1 MFNLFR
7 KKKNE
12 IDKKAAMISLYQR
25 WVRPGG
31 LVFDVGANVGN
42 RIDIFLEI
50 GAKVVAVEPQLH
62 CVRILTEKFGNKI
75 SIENIGL
82 SHSEGILEFHIADES
97 TISSFSKEF
106 ITKTGSSRFRRNEWN
121 ETIPVPVSTCD
132 KLIEKYGIPD
142 FCKIDVEGFELE
154 VLKGLNTKIP
164 ALSFEYCVPEMADN
178 LYACLERL
186 NLIDATASYNYS
198 IGEYFAMS
206 LDHWLSFPEFFSHVK
221 EKKFHKSLFG
231 DIYIQFSN

>member
-1 MFNLFR
+1 MLNLFR
-7 KKKNE
+7 KKKSE
-12 IDKKAAMISLYQR
+12 VDKKAAMISLYQR
-25 WVRPGG
+25 WVKPGG
-31 LVFDVGANVGN
+31 LVFDIGANVGN

-50 GAKVVAVEPQLH
+50 GAKIVAVEPQKH
-62 CVRILTEKFGNKI
+62 CVQILMEKFGNKI
-75 SIENIGL
+75 NIENIGL
-82 SHSEGILEFHIADES
+82 SESEGILEFHIADES
-97 TISSFSKEF
+97 TISSFSTEF
-106 ITKTGSSRFRRNEWN
+106 ITKTGSSRFRRNEWK
-121 ETIPVPVSTCD
+121 ETIQVPVSTCD

-164 ALSFEYCVPEMADN
+164 ALSFEYCVPEMADD

-186 NLIDATASYNYS
+186 NVIDAAASYNYS
-198 IGEYFAMS
+198 VGESFVMS
-206 LDHWLSFPEFFSHVK
+206 LDQWLSFPEFFSHVK

>member
-1 MFNLFR
+1 MLNLFR
-7 KKKNE
+7 KKKDKV
-12 IDKKAAMISLYQR
+12 DKKAAMISLYQR
-25 WVRPGG
+25 WVKPGG
-31 LVFDVGANVGN
+31 LVFDIGANVGN

-50 GAKVVAVEPQLH
+50 GAKVVAVEPQQH
-62 CVRILTEKFGNKI
+62 CVHILREKFGNKI

-106 ITKTGSSRFRRNEWN
+106 ITKTGSSRFRRNEWK
-121 ETIPVPVSTCD
+121 ETIQVPVSTCD

-154 VLKGLNTKIP
+154 VLKGLNTKIA

-178 LYACLERL
+178 LYGCLERL
-186 NLIDATASYNYS
+186 NVIDATASYNYS
-198 IGEYFAMS
+198 IGESFEMS
-206 LDHWLSFPEFFSHVK
+206 LDQWLPFPEFFSHVK

>member
-1 MFNLFR
+1 MLNLFR

-25 WVRPGG
+25 WVKPGG
-31 LVFDVGANVGN
+31 LVFDIGANVGN

-50 GAKVVAVEPQLH
+50 GAKIVAVEPQKH
-62 CVRILTEKFGNKI
+62 CIQILMEKFGNKI
-75 SIENIGL
+75 NIENIGL
-82 SHSEGILEFHIADES
+82 SESEGILEFHIADES
-97 TISSFSKEF
+97 TISSFSTEF
-106 ITKTGSSRFRRNEWN
+106 ITKTGSSRFRRNEWK
-121 ETIPVPVSTCD
+121 ETIQVPVSTCD

-154 VLKGLNTKIP
+154 VLKGLNKKIP

-186 NLIDATASYNYS
+186 NVIDAAASYNYS
-198 IGEYFAMS
+198 VGESFVMS
-206 LDHWLSFPEFFSHVK
+206 LDQWLSFPEFFSHVK

>member
-1 MFNLFR
+1 MLNLFR

-25 WVRPGG
+25 WVKPGG
-31 LVFDVGANVGN
+31 LVFDIGSNVGN

-50 GAKVVAVEPQLH
+50 GAKIVAVEPQLH

-75 SIENIGL
+75 IIENIGI

-106 ITKTGSSRFRRNEWN
+106 ITKTGSSRFRRNEWK
-121 ETIPVPVSTCD
+121 ETIQVPVSTCD
-132 KLIEKYGIPD
+132 KLIEKYGVPD

-186 NLIDATASYNYS
+186 NVLDATASYNYS
-198 IGEYFAMS
+198 IGESFAMS
-206 LDHWLSFPEFFSHVK
+206 LDQWLSFPEFFSHVK

>member
-1 MFNLFR
+1 MLNLFR
-7 KKKNE
+7 KKKDE
-12 IDKKAAMISLYQR
+12 VDKKAAMISLYQR
-25 WVRPGG
+25 WVKPGG
-31 LVFDVGANVGN
+31 LVFDIGANVGN

-50 GAKVVAVEPQLH
+50 GAKVVAVEPQQH
-62 CVRILTEKFGNKI
+62 CVQILLEKFGNKI

-82 SHSEGILEFHIADES
+82 SDSEGTLEFHIADES

-106 ITKTGSSRFRRNEWN
+106 ITKTGSSRFRRNEWK
-121 ETIPVPVSTCD
+121 ETIQVPVSTCD

-164 ALSFEYCVPEMADN
+164 ALSFEYCVPEMANN

-186 NLIDATASYNYS
+186 NVIDATASYNYS
-198 IGEYFAMS
+198 IGESFAMS
-206 LDHWLSFPEFFSHVK
+206 LDQWLPFPEFFSHVK

>member
-1 MFNLFR
+1 MLNLFR
-7 KKKNE
+7 KKKSE
-12 IDKKAAMISLYQR
+12 VDKKAAMISLYQR
-25 WVRPGG
+25 WVKPGG
-31 LVFDVGANVGN
+31 LVFDIGANVGN

-50 GAKVVAVEPQLH
+50 GAKIVAVEPQKH
-62 CVRILTEKFGNKI
+62 CIQILMEKFGNKI
-75 SIENIGL
+75 IIENIGL
-82 SHSEGILEFHIADES
+82 SESEGILEFHIADES

-106 ITKTGSSRFRRNEWN
+106 ITKTGSSRFRRNEWK
-121 ETIPVPVSTCD
+121 ETIQVPVSTCD

-178 LYACLERL
+178 LYACLERI
-186 NLIDATASYNYS
+186 NVIDAAALFNYS
-198 IGEYFAMS
+198 IGESFSLS
-206 LDHWLSFPEFFSHVK
+206 LDQWLSFTEFLSYVK
-221 EKKFHKSLFG
+221 EKKFHKSLYG

>member
-1 MFNLFR
+1 MLNLFR

-12 IDKKAAMISLYQR
+12 VDKKTAMISLYQR
-25 WVRPGG
+25 WVKPGG
-31 LVFDVGANVGN
+31 LVFDIGANVGN

-50 GAKVVAVEPQLH
+50 GAKIVAVEPQQH
-62 CVRILTEKFGNKI
+62 CVQILMEKFRNKI

-82 SHSEGILEFHIADES
+82 SQSEGILEFHIADES

-106 ITKTGSSRFRRNEWN
+106 ITKTGSSRFRRNEWK
-121 ETIPVPVSTCD
+121 ETIQVPVSTCD
-132 KLIEKYGIPD
+132 KLIEKYGIPG

-186 NLIDATASYNYS
+186 NVIDAAASYNYS
-198 IGEYFAMS
+198 VGESFAMS
-206 LDHWLSFPEFFSHVK
+206 LDQWLSFPEFFSHVK

>member
-1 MFNLFR
+1 MLNLFR

-12 IDKKAAMISLYQR
+12 IDKKTAMISLYQR
-25 WVRPGG
+25 WVKPGG
-31 LVFDVGANVGN
+31 LVFDIGANVGN
-42 RIDIFLEI
+42 RIEIFLEI
-50 GAKVVAVEPQLH
+50 GAKIVAVEPQLH

-82 SHSEGILEFHIADES
+82 SHSDGILEFHIADES

-106 ITKTGSSRFRRNEWN
+106 ISKTGSARFKRNEWR
-121 ETIPVPVSTCD
+121 ERIQVPVSTCD

-154 VLKGLNTKIP
+154 VLKGLNIKIP

-186 NLIDATASYNYS
+186 NVLDATASYNYS
-198 IGEYFAMS
+198 IGESFAMS
-206 LDHWLSFPEFFSHVK
+206 LDQWLYFSEFFSHVK

>member
-1 MFNLFR
+1 MFNLFN
-7 KKKNE
+7 KKKKE
-12 IDKKAAMISLYQR
+12 VDKRAAMISHYQR
-25 WVRPGG
+25 WVKPQG
-31 LVFDVGANVGN
+31 LVFDIGANVGN

-50 GAKVVAVEPQLH
+50 GANVVAVEPQQH
-62 CVRILTEKFGNKI
+62 CVQILKEKFGNKI
-75 SIENIGL
+75 HIENIGL
-82 SHSEGILEFHIADES
+82 SNSEGILEFHIADES

-106 ITKTGSSRFRRNEWN
+106 ITKTGSSRFKRNEWK
-121 ETIPVPVSTCD
+121 ETIQVPVSTCD
-132 KLIEKYGIPD
+132 KLIGKYGIPD

-154 VLKGLNTKIP
+154 VLRGLNKKIS

-186 NLIDATASYNYS
+186 DVIDSDASYNYS
-198 IGEYFAMS
+198 VGESFAMN
-206 LDHWLSFPEFFSHVK
+206 LDQWLSFPEFLLHVK